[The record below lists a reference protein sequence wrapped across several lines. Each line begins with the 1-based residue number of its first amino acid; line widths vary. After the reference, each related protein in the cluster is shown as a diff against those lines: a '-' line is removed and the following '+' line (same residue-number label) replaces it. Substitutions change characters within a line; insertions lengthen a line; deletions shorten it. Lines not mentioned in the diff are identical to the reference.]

1 MADNVHALVET
12 DLNTCSM
19 RTMLTGLE
27 RLFKLILNDC
37 SNECTEGIQMSSA
50 RHDRQETIKKAT
62 QLFWEKGFHAT
73 SMRNL
78 QDVIDLRPGSIY
90 ASFGSKEG
98 LFKESLQCYANS
110 SLERLAMHAA
120 SLPPLDALKAF
131 ITENVSTTKGS
142 SPSDMCMLAKTVA
155 ELTQD
160 NAELLAEAKR
170 LLKTIEVAFT
180 ELAAKA
186 QQQGAL
192 DKDKDP
198 QRIASFLQMQLMGL
212 KAYSRATDGKANI
225 KALID
230 DAFAGVS

>member
-1 MADNVHALVET
+1 
-12 DLNTCSM
+12 
-19 RTMLTGLE
+19 
-27 RLFKLILNDC
+27 
-37 SNECTEGIQMSSA
+37 MSTA

-98 LFKESLQCYANS
+98 LFKETLQFYANA
-110 SLERLAMHAA
+110 SLERLAAHAA
-120 SLPPLDALKAF
+120 TSPPLDALKAF
-131 ITENVSTTKGS
+131 ITESVSAKKGS

-170 LLKTIEVAFT
+170 LLKTIETAFAQLVT
-180 ELAAKA
+180 KA
-186 QQQGAL
+186 QQEGAL
-192 DKDKDP
+192 DKGREP
-198 QRIASFLQMQLMGL
+198 QRVASFLQMQLMGL

-230 DAFAGVS
+230 DAFASLA